1 MGPAKRKIQRMIF
14 RAQKKNKAINL
25 QKMLILMENGA
36 KFYLLERKV
45 TKRLNKRRD
54 RRKNGLRL
62 LNKKNYKYLNK
73 K

>member
-1 MGPAKRKIQRMIF
+1 
-14 RAQKKNKAINL
+14 
-25 QKMLILMENGA
+25 MLILMENGA